1 MNLSPSLINQ
11 TSSSAQ
17 SIDAKPASGL
27 GLPASGRAV
36 DAGLFADILSRHWQH
51 LAQNQRQDLAASA
64 DATLSAA
71 GRVAPPEHQ
80 ALPETRALDS
90 RTQEMRRA
98 EEPEEAEQ
106 VIRGDRPLIREQRA
120 AATVDALDSG
130 RLPVAPAKFIDSVDA
145 QLDSPMAQMTD
156 DGLMVLPLGER
167 INIVTPPQTQVNEQ
181 SVADFARSMGMS
193 ELQIEQL
200 FGTQTADAASVDDS
214 VSTLDRLRS
223 PGTVSPPAITTT
235 LGGSGLSVLGTGESG
250 AVSSPTMV
258 ASPVNATLTAQ
269 ALSNVSIPPALA
281 AQAAQVA
288 QVAQPSAKTHANT
301 VNNATTV
308 DVLTIMEADFAP
320 EVWQALQSRIG
331 GTSANGLLT
340 GGTLSAMGASGS
352 AALAIPSDRVALM
365 TEDSV
370 AMNLPGMG
378 SAMNAS
384 ERPRTASGAGAQAG
398 SLQAS
403 APDAQEA
410 YDELNQ
416 KFTTELASRINQQIN
431 SGEWKMKFALKPAS
445 LGHLDVQLEMRDGKL
460 SAVFQ
465 TDNAM
470 TQDLLSTGSQ
480 RLKDALSQLGHSNA
494 SVWVGSGG
502 SGQPQGQ
509 GRGQQPGSSAT
520 HAMSAPSDSSSGS
533 TSVAAAPRSAG
544 SSQSSHHLDLFA

>member
-1 MNLSPSLINQ
+1 
-11 TSSSAQ
+11 
-17 SIDAKPASGL
+17 ASGL

-80 ALPETRALDS
+80 DLSEIRALDS
-90 RTQEMRRA
+90 RTQELRRA
-98 EEPEEAEQ
+98 DEPEDAQQ
-106 VIRGDRPLIREQRA
+106 VTPPQAKEHRA
-120 AATVDALDSG
+120 AATLDALDSG
-130 RLPVAPAKFIDSVDA
+130 RLPLAPAKWMGSEDA
-145 QLDSPMAQMTD
+145 PLDASMAQMTD
-156 DGLMVLPLGER
+156 DGLMVMPLGER

-200 FGTQTADAASVDDS
+200 FGTQTAEAVSLDDS
-214 VSTLDRLRS
+214 VSTVDRLRT
-223 PGTVSPPAITTT
+223 PGLNGSQAITTT
-235 LGGSGLSVLGTGESG
+235 MGGSGLNVLSTGESG
-250 AVSSPTMV
+250 AMSSPNMV
-258 ASPVNATLTAQ
+258 ASPVPATLTSQ
-269 ALSNVSIPPALA
+269 ALSNLSISPALA
-281 AQAAQVA
+281 AQAAQA
-288 QVAQPSAKTHANT
+288 TQATQDSAKAQSHSAT
-301 VNNATTV
+301 NATTV
-308 DVLTIMEADFAP
+308 DVLTIMDAEFAP

-331 GTSANGLLT
+331 GSDSKGLLT
-340 GGTLSAMGASGS
+340 GGTLSTMGASGS
-352 AALAIPSDRVALM
+352 AALAIPSDRSALM
-365 TEDSV
+365 TEDGV

-378 SAMNAS
+378 NAMNAAN
-384 ERPRTASGAGAQAG
+384 RTRSGVGAQAG
-398 SLQAS
+398 LLQAA

-480 RLKDALSQLGHSNA
+480 RLKDALAQLGHSNA

-502 SGQPQGQ
+502 SGQAQGQ
-509 GRGQQPGSSAT
+509 GRGHQPGSSAP

-533 TSVAAAPRSAG
+533 TSAAPAPRSAG
-544 SSQSSHHLDLFA
+544 SSQSSNHLDLFA